1 MDLSIITIVIAVAA
15 IISPVIVAVINNR
28 YSLKMRSL
36 EIGKEL
42 SQRQL
47 DVYYAD
53 KNRVHN
59 EFVVEAGKFNLWR
72 ETPEIYI
79 AFSSSANKVLLIC
92 EKENQK
98 PLLDFIEY
106 ADATYGDPYA
116 EARRKEYIEKLSA
129 LVLKL
134 SAELMNYKVK

>member
-53 KNRVHN
+53 KNRV
-59 EFVVEAGKFNLWR
+59 
-72 ETPEIYI
+72 
-79 AFSSSANKVLLIC
+79 
-92 EKENQK
+92 
-98 PLLDFIEY
+98 
-106 ADATYGDPYA
+106 
-116 EARRKEYIEKLSA
+116 
-129 LVLKL
+129 
-134 SAELMNYKVK
+134 

>member
-53 KNRVHN
+53 KNRV
-59 EFVVEAGKFNLWR
+59 
-72 ETPEIYI
+72 
-79 AFSSSANKVLLIC
+79 
-92 EKENQK
+92 
-98 PLLDFIEY
+98 
-106 ADATYGDPYA
+106 
-116 EARRKEYIEKLSA
+116 
-129 LVLKL
+129 
-134 SAELMNYKVK
+134 YK

>member
-53 KNRVHN
+53 KNRVYN

-79 AFSSSANKVLLIC
+79 AFSS
-92 EKENQK
+92 
-98 PLLDFIEY
+98 Y
-106 ADATYGDPYA
+106 AHTCW
-116 EARRKEYIEKLSA
+116 KS
-129 LVLKL
+129 
-134 SAELMNYKVK
+134 EL